1 MIVMRMVRGADQASS
16 LIVLRC
22 FVSCCFSLRSVHH
35 ATAGNCPWRFWRYWE
50 FMGHYTLSLVADA
63 SDGLFVNMVWD
74 MQGAGGRCQ
83 NEKVGWYGMGHSS

>member
-1 MIVMRMVRGADQASS
+1 
-16 LIVLRC
+16 
-22 FVSCCFSLRSVHH
+22 
-35 ATAGNCPWRFWRYWE
+35 
-50 FMGHYTLSLVADA
+50 MGHYTLSLVADA